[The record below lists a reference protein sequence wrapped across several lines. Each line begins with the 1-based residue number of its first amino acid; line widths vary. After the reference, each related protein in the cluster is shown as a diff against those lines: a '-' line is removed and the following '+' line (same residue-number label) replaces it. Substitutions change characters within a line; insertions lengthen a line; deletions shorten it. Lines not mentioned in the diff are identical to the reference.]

1 VYFCCLEEVFLCDKT
16 TFVMIYLGVDGG
28 GTKTSCWIGDE
39 ATVLGRGR
47 AEGSNLVRVGEAKAR
62 HALARAIELACADAK
77 ISPDKINYAW
87 VGLAG
92 AARPEVSGAVKRILG
107 SILSAPVEVV
117 GDMVIAMEAAF
128 GEGPGIV
135 VISGT
140 GSIAYARDAHGQ
152 TARVGGWGP
161 AISDEGSA
169 YWIGKA
175 AVAAALR
182 DFDEGHPTLLLEAV
196 MKSWQIETQAQ
207 TVIVANASSPPA
219 DFAALCPAVC
229 LAADMADS
237 SARRILSRAGEE
249 LAALARIALRRL
261 LKEEREVQ
269 IAMAGSVFA
278 HSHVVRGSFSDVLKT
293 EYPEAVIQSAVVEPV
308 SGALALARKRATRKT
323 GKGMAG

>member
-1 VYFCCLEEVFLCDKT
+1 
-16 TFVMIYLGVDGG
+16 MIYLGVDGG
-28 GTKTSCWIGDE
+28 GSKTSCWIGDE

-77 ISPDKINYAW
+77 ISPDKIDYAC

-92 AARPEVSGAVKRILG
+92 AARSEVSGAVMRIMTA
-107 SILSAPVEVV
+107 ILPAPVEVV

-128 GEGPGIV
+128 GGGPGVV

-140 GSIAYARDAHGQ
+140 GSIAYGRDSHGQ
-152 TARVGGWGP
+152 TVRVGGWGP

-182 DFDEGHPTLLLEAV
+182 DFDEGLSTVLLEAV
-196 MKSWQIETQAQ
+196 MKSWQVETQAQ
-207 TVIVANASSPPA
+207 TVMKANASSPPA
-219 DFAALCPAVC
+219 DFAGLCPAVC
-229 LAADMADS
+229 LAADMGDV
-237 SARRILSRAGEE
+237 SARRVLWRAGEE
-249 LAALARIALRRL
+249 LAMLAKIALGRL
-261 LKEEREVQ
+261 FEGQNDVQ
-269 IAMAGSVFA
+269 VAMAGSVCA
-278 HSHVVRGSFSDVLKT
+278 HSHVVRESFSEVLKKAF
-293 EYPEAVIQSAVVEPV
+293 PEAAIHSDAVEPV
-308 SGALALARKRATRKT
+308 SGALALARKSTLRKT